1 MTSISDARDFAK
13 QTFGEADLGDA
24 RRTQRLVDAAAALAS
39 HPGASIPAACEND
52 PARMEGFYKLLRND
66 EVCPQDIRKA
76 AFDATAL
83 AAQGEGHEG
92 DLLLIHDTTSI
103 SPVHSLREELR
114 TKPGSPAGYEVH
126 SGLLVN
132 AAMGV
137 PIGVLGQLVWSR
149 ATAPSE
155 REMTKESEKWQRL
168 DEQTYQVE
176 IEQKRLIR
184 VADRESDIFEYIEFL
199 DDKEHRFVLRAA
211 QDRRITRPNEHPYLW
226 QAAQHAPIVGTR
238 VITVEQRGGQKK
250 RLEQSARD
258 ARTRK
263 QITTTLRATS
273 VEVKEPGGRKT
284 LSLNLVYVSSED
296 GDLEWLLLTREP
308 IHTLEDVQRVVKY
321 YELRWLIEQFHKS
334 WKTGCKIEERK
345 MGSLE
350 NFLRMMAITMPIAV
364 RLLHLQALSNL
375 PDNAAPAT
383 KVLSLS
389 ELQVLWAKVERTPL
403 PDTIPSCRWAY
414 IAIAKIAGW
423 TDSKRTGRIGLDTL
437 WRGMERLA
445 ALAEGWQIARALEK

>member
-1 MTSISDARDFAK
+1 MTSISDALDFAK
-13 QTFGEADLGDA
+13 QTFGKADLGDA

-39 HPGASIPAACEND
+39 HPGASIPAACEDN
-52 PARMEGFYKLLRND
+52 PARMEGMYKLLRND
-66 EVCPQDIRKA
+66 DVRPQDIQTA

-103 SPVHSLREELR
+103 SPVHALREELR

-126 SGLLVN
+126 TGLLVS
-132 AAMGV
+132 AATGV

-149 ATAPSE
+149 ATPQSE
-155 REMTKESEKWQRL
+155 RLMTIESEKWRRL
-168 DEQTYQVE
+168 DEQTHQRE
-176 IEQKRLIR
+176 IDQTRLIR
-184 VADRESDIFEYIEFL
+184 VADRESDVFEYIEFL
-199 DDKEHRFVLRAA
+199 DENKHRFVLRAA
-211 QDRRITRPNEHPYLW
+211 QNRRITRQGEHEYLW
-226 QAAQHAPIVGTR
+226 QVAQHAPVIGQR

-250 RLEQSARD
+250 GLEQSARD
-258 ARTRK
+258 ARARRE
-263 QITTTLRATS
+263 ITTTLRATQ
-273 VEVKEPGGRKT
+273 VEVKQPGGNKT
-284 LSLNLVYVSSED
+284 LSINLVYVSSED
-296 GDLEWLLLTREP
+296 GELEWLLLTRES
-308 IHTLEDVQRVVKY
+308 IDTLEDVQRVVKY
-321 YELRWLIEQFHKS
+321 YEFRWLIEQFHKS

-364 RLLHLQALSNL
+364 RLLHLQILANL

-383 KVLSLS
+383 EVLSLS
-389 ELQVLWAKVERTPL
+389 ELQVLWAKVERVPL

-414 IAIAKIAGW
+414 VAIAKIAGW